1 MPAKKLRDF
10 LDQQQIKYTTI
21 RHSQAFTA
29 QEIAHSVHISGKDIA
44 KSVIVKVDGQLAMVV
59 LPASDQV
66 VFAFLK
72 DVTGA
77 SDVEL
82 ATEREFKDRFP
93 DCEVGAMP
101 PFGNLFDMDVYV
113 SECLSE
119 NDEIAFNAGTHTE
132 LIRMSYSDYER
143 LVRPKIV
150 RLSYSDSGWI

>member
-1 MPAKKLRDF
+1 MPTKKLKEF

-44 KSVIVKVDGQLAMVV
+44 KTVIVKIDGQLAMVV

-66 VFAFLK
+66 VFPFLK
-72 DVTGA
+72 DVTGT
-77 SDVEL
+77 DVEL

-101 PFGNLFDMDVYV
+101 PFGNLFGMDVYV
-113 SECLSE
+113 SESLSE
-119 NDEIAFNAGTHTE
+119 NEEIAFNAGSHTE
-132 LIRMSYSDYER
+132 LIRMNYLDYER
-143 LVRPKIV
+143 HVRPKIV
-150 RLSYSDSGWI
+150 RLSYSNSGWI

>member
-1 MPAKKLRDF
+1 MPAKKLKDF

-44 KSVIVKVDGQLAMVV
+44 KTVIVKIDSALAMVV

-72 DVTGA
+72 EVTGT
-77 SDVEL
+77 DVEL

-101 PFGNLFDMDVYV
+101 PFGNLFGMDVYV
-113 SECLSE
+113 SESLSE
-119 NDEIAFNAGTHTE
+119 NDEIAFNAGSHTE
-132 LIRMSYSDYER
+132 LIRMNYLDYER

-150 RLSYSDSGWI
+150 RLSYSNSGWI